1 MECNCTVESSWL
13 LLQAPLVPSYALLDS
28 MEQIQN
34 SAKVEIT
41 PHILDET
48 LQVVALH
55 FCLG

>member
-1 MECNCTVESSWL
+1 MESSWL

-28 MEQIQN
+28 MEQIQ
-34 SAKVEIT
+34 SSTKVEIT

-55 FCLG
+55 FCLV